1 MVLERSL
8 GGSYLI
14 CWLRRNLTKFFDFKP
29 QHSRNSTSW
38 HNEQYH
44 FWKCVTRPFRWI
56 YVNCFDRLNFLAD
69 ISIKLQKM
77 HLFRQFQGHKSE
89 GNMETKQMT
98 PFFSSTFF
106 ALTVFNFISE
116 FENTQNSFS
125 CGQFWSAK
133 NLWIWAAHHT
143 FLESRHPEVSKN

>member
-1 MVLERSL
+1 
-8 GGSYLI
+8 
-14 CWLRRNLTKFFDFKP
+14 
-29 QHSRNSTSW
+29 
-38 HNEQYH
+38 
-44 FWKCVTRPFRWI
+44 
-56 YVNCFDRLNFLAD
+56 
-69 ISIKLQKM
+69 M

-98 PFFSSTFF
+98 PFFSSTFS

-116 FENTQNSFS
+116 FKNTQNSFS